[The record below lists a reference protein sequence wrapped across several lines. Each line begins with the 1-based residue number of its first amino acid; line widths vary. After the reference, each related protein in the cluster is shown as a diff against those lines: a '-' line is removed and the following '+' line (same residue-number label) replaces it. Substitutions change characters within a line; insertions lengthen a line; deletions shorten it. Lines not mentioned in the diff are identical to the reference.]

1 MKIGFIGLGNM
12 GLPMAENLQKEGH
25 EVTGFDINKNIN
37 SKIRI
42 SNSIEEIVKS
52 NKAIFTMLPS
62 GKEVIAVY
70 DEIIDKCES
79 STIMIDCSTIDIKS
93 TYIIANISKKNGL
106 LTLDAPV
113 SGGVVGAVDGTLTFM
128 VGGDERAFNKIKPL
142 FEVMGKKAVYCGV
155 SGSGQAAKM
164 CNNMILGISMIGVCE
179 SFTLAKKIGLDLKK
193 LYEVSSNSSGSCW
206 ALNTYCPAPEIGP
219 ETPADKNYLPGFSSE
234 LMLKD
239 LMLAQDAAIQSN
251 SHTPLG
257 NHAMKIYEELLNEGG
272 KGKDFSYVFPFF
284 YNKK

>member
-1 MKIGFIGLGNM
+1 
-12 GLPMAENLQKEGH
+12 
-25 EVTGFDINKNIN
+25 
-37 SKIRI
+37 
-42 SNSIEEIVKS
+42 
-52 NKAIFTMLPS
+52 MLPS

-70 DEIIDKCES
+70 DEIIDKCDS

-93 TYIIANISKKNGL
+93 TDIIANISKKNGL